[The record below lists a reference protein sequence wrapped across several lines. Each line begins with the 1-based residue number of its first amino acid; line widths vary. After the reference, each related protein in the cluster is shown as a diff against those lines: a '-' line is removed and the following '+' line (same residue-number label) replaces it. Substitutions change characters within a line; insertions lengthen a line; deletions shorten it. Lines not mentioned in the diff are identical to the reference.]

1 MSAEKKLHQMSEG
14 ARMSGLA
21 SYSEGIV
28 LAVFLLA
35 ILFISNI
42 RNPLGEFVQVMVS
55 WVGRL
60 FGVNYNAVLLV
71 GTILSVLIFKKR
83 GDDFLDKSE
92 RLKNY

>member
-14 ARMSGLA
+14 ARVSGLA

-71 GTILSVLIFKKR
+71 DAILSLFLFKRK
-83 GDDFLDKSE
+83 GDDLLEKSE
-92 RLKNY
+92 KLKNY

>member
-1 MSAEKKLHQMSEG
+1 MSAEKKIHQMSEG
-14 ARMSGLA
+14 ARLSGLA

-35 ILFISNI
+35 ILFISNM
-42 RNPLGEFVQVMVS
+42 RTPLGEFVQVMVS

-71 GTILSVLIFKKR
+71 GAILSLFLFKRK
-83 GDDFLDKSE
+83 GDDLLEKSE
-92 RLKNY
+92 KLKNY